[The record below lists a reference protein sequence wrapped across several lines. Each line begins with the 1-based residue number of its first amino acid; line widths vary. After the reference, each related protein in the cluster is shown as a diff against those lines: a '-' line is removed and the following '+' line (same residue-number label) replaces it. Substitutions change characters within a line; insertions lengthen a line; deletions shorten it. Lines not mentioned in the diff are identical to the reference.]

1 MDSKKKIKIIV
12 DKVFELVVF
21 KLENLHSRT
30 FIYSR

>member
-1 MDSKKKIKIIV
+1 MDSKKEIKIIV

-30 FIYSR
+30 FGFEN